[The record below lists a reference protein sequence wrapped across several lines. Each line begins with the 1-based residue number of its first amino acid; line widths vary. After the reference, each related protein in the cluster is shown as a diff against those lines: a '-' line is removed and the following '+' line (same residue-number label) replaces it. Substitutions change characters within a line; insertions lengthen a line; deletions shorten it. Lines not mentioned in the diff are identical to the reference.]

1 MKLKNVAL
9 LLVASLAAPLFAAEA
24 MTDAERVALVAHLE
38 RTGARFEKSIAGMSD
53 AQWGWKAAPERW
65 SAGEAAEHIVVSEG
79 YIRGAIEPAMKEE
92 QAAELLTGAR
102 KEALFEA
109 AILDRSKKFQAPEP
123 LKPVS
128 KYKTAAEALA
138 AFREERQQTIEFV
151 KNGGDLRL
159 HAKAHPVVGPL
170 DAYGWVAFLS
180 GHSERHTLQIEE
192 VTSDANY
199 PKTQ

>member
-1 MKLKNVAL
+1 V
-9 LLVASLAAPLFAAEA
+9 FA
-24 MTDAERVALVAHLE
+24 
-38 RTGARFEKSIAGMSD
+38 
-53 AQWGWKAAPERW
+53 Q
-65 SAGEAAEHIVVSEG
+65 
-79 YIRGAIEPAMKEE
+79 
-92 QAAELLTGAR
+92 
-102 KEALFEA
+102 

-128 KYKTAAEALA
+128 KYKTSAEALA
-138 AFREERQQTIEFV
+138 AFRAERAKTIEFV

-192 VTSDANY
+192 VKADAGF
-199 PKTQ
+199 PK